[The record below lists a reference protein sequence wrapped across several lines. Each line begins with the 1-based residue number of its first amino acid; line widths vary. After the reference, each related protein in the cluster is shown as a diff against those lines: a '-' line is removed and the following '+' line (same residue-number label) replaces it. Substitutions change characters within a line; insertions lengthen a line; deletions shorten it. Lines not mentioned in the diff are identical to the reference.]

1 MNIKL
6 FIEQIENADPN
17 AEDLSI
23 DDTNKGWGHCQ
34 FTASNLTFSSVLV
47 SWDDLGG
54 VGIACQLIV
63 AVIKTCKV
71 ARHLCS
77 KCSIK
82 PTAYLSDIYLS
93 QVIETL
99 WQLWIKTRQVSPLL

>member
-1 MNIKL
+1 MQHDAWAACNNWHHKPAMNIKL

-23 DDTNKGWGHCQ
+23 DDTNEGWGHCQ

-71 ARHLCS
+71 M
-77 KCSIK
+77 
-82 PTAYLSDIYLS
+82 
-93 QVIETL
+93 
-99 WQLWIKTRQVSPLL
+99 